1 MQIEERLAQ
10 NHAQFQRMLDE
21 VETSIAAGNLEQAI
35 QLAGEAAALAWLQ
48 GCGIFASPRLE
59 ALLMRIGQGLP
70 AGTPRQREPGR
81 QRHVVTVVSRAYD
94 TGGHTRLACRWIALD
109 RHSRHTL
116 VITRQSDTPIPTM
129 AEALVAN
136 RHTAL
141 APLPPGPHM
150 EAVRA
155 LQRHLADA
163 DLAVL
168 HIHPDD
174 PLAAVALAG
183 MESPPPVLFED
194 HASHAFWNGAGVSN
208 LIVSLNE
215 SATRTTTTRRGVPAS
230 HIGWAPIPLDFAAP
244 APPHGTDTREHH
256 GIPQDAPLLMSCGAA
271 YKFMPIDGIA
281 LASLLPPLL
290 DERPDTHVL
299 LVGPSSDPAG
309 TQLAAD
315 YPGRI
320 HLAGKI
326 TEPDALRAA
335 YAACDIYLDVAPFP
349 SNTALCEAAALGK
362 PVLKFAPQAWT
373 DCGFTVDMDAIPPP
387 LYVSRDA
394 DDYRQ
399 KLRALIDSPTL
410 RAERGKLVGE
420 MLRLCHGDAL
430 FQSQIETLYA
440 QAAQLPRI
448 ELDETAAA
456 HRVELIDVLIGKLAA
471 NMSEASQATTPGGTT
486 EFRPLSPNAYYRHW
500 LGPQQL
506 SSHRVAAARARLD
519 PACSFHVVIAGTT
532 DADAEQLERTL
543 QSLERQSLPAQAI
556 TVLGEPAAALP
567 AHVATH
573 PPGDSWPAACNAIA
587 AASTAAWLLPLE
599 AGDVLADDALL
610 LLADKITACP
620 GLSCCYADEDTWL
633 PDGPAAPI
641 LKPDVNLDLLRS
653 YPYTGH
659 MLAMRREHLLA
670 IGGLQTQAGAM
681 AAYDHAFRC
690 IEQFGLGSIGHL
702 AEPILHSA
710 VAFGAW
716 LAEPDTGALGQQ
728 ALAGHLERL
737 GIAHEIHPGVLAGS
751 HRVRYLHP
759 RQPPVSI
766 IIPTRDQLPMLNGL
780 IDSLLAKTSYT
791 NYELLIVDN
800 DSREPAAC
808 AYLDGIERLN
818 NPQLRVLRWPHPFN
832 YSAINNFAAAQARG
846 EYLILL
852 NNDTAILHAD
862 WIETLLN
869 HAQRPEVGIVG
880 AKLHYPDGRIQ
891 HAGVILGLRG
901 PADHPYIGEAMDAP
915 GYMHRLQVDQNY
927 TVVTAAC
934 LMIRKSVYEEV
945 GGLDEKDF
953 KVSYNDVDLCLKVH
967 KAGYLTVWTPHTRL
981 MHEGSVSQNKV
992 DKTTSEAKAARFKNE
1007 QEAMYRKW
1015 LPLLARDPAYNRNFG
1030 LGGNGFDL
1038 AEMRARTWQ
1047 PLDQPA
1053 LPNLFCIAAD
1063 ETGCGHYRVIQP
1075 FRAMLR
1081 EGLAEGT
1088 IGNMHLPPVL
1098 MERYAPTSLVL
1109 QRQYTDGQTGILRNY
1124 REFSRAFKVYE
1135 LDDYLPN
1142 VPMKSMY
1149 RGQMPKDIMKSLRK
1163 AVSLTDRFVVSTAPL
1178 AEAFADLHSDI
1189 RVVQNHLPVDWWGD
1203 VRGTRRQGA
1212 KPRVGWGGGSSH
1224 RGDLE
1229 LIADVVRDLAG
1240 EVEWVFFGMCPEK
1253 LRPHVHEYHDGVPID
1268 QYPAKLASLDL
1279 DLALAPLE
1287 DNLFNACKSNLRLL
1301 EYGACGFPVICS
1313 DIVCYRGD
1321 LPVTRVRNR
1330 YKEWADAIRMH
1341 LADLD
1346 ATAKTGDALR
1356 EAVHRDWM
1364 LAGENLMAWRDAWLP
1379 D

>member
-10 NHAQFQRMLDE
+10 NHARFQRMLDE
-21 VETSIAAGNLEQAI
+21 VEACLAVDNLEQAI
-35 QLAGEAAALAWLQ
+35 QVAGEAAMLAWLK

-59 ALLMRIGQGLP
+59 ALLIRIGQAIP
-70 AGTPRQREPGR
+70 SEMPRKRETGR
-81 QRHVVTVVSRAYD
+81 QRHVLTVVSRAFG

-109 RHSRHTL
+109 QHSRHTL
-116 VITRQSDTPIPTM
+116 VITRQHDTPIPTVI
-129 AEALVAN
+129 EALTNNHQA
-136 RHTAL
+136 AL
-141 APLPPGPHM
+141 DLLPTNSHV

-163 DLAVL
+163 DLVVL

-183 MESPPPVLFED
+183 MDSPPPVLFED
-194 HASHAFWNGAGVSN
+194 HASHAFWNGATASN
-208 LIVSLNE
+208 LVVSLTE
-215 SATRTTTTRRGVPAS
+215 SATRISITRRGVPIS
-230 HIGWAPIPLDFAAP
+230 HIGWAPIPLDLAALDQSP
-244 APPHGTDTREHH
+244 GIDIREQN
-256 GIPQDAPLLMSCGAA
+256 GIPQDAPLLMSCGSA
-271 YKFMPIDGIA
+271 YKFMPINGVA
-281 LASLLPPLL
+281 LAHLLPPLL
-290 DERPDTHVL
+290 DERPDVHVL
-299 LVGPSSDPAG
+299 LVGPAADPVG
-309 TQLAAD
+309 TQLATD
-315 YPGRI
+315 YPGRV
-320 HLAGKI
+320 HLAGNI
-326 TEPDALRAA
+326 TEPDVLRAT
-335 YAACDIYLDVAPFP
+335 YAACDIYLDVVPFP

-373 DCGFTVDMDAIPPP
+373 DCGFTVDMDAIPQP

-410 RAERGKLVGE
+410 RAERGKLMGD

-430 FQSQIETLYA
+430 FQSQIEVLYKR
-440 QAAQLPRI
+440 AAELPRI
-448 ELDETAAA
+448 ELDESITSS
-456 HRVELIDVLIGKLAA
+456 RVELIDILLGKLAD
-471 NMSEASQATTPGGTT
+471 NMTEASQSTTANAAI
-486 EFRPLSPNAYYRHW
+486 EFSPLSPNEYYRRW
-500 LGPQQL
+500 LGTQQL
-506 SSHRVAAARARLD
+506 SAHRIVAARTRIDAT
-519 PACSFHVVIAGTT
+519 CSFHVVIASTG
-532 DADAEQLERTL
+532 DAGQLERTL
-543 QSLERQSLPAQAI
+543 HSLERQSLPAQTI
-556 TVLGEPAAALP
+556 TVLGES
-567 AHVATH
+567 VATL
-573 PPGDSWPAACNAIA
+573 PGSVTTHSLGTGWVNACNEVA
-587 AASTAAWLLPLE
+587 ATSTAEWLLPLE

-610 LLADKITACP
+610 LLADKATACS
-620 GLSCCYADEDTWL
+620 GLSCCYADEDTLL
-633 PDGPAAPI
+633 PEGPAAPI

-659 MLAMRREHLLA
+659 MLAMRREQLLA
-670 IGGLQTQAGAM
+670 IGGLQAQAGAM
-681 AAYDHAFRC
+681 ATYDHVFRC

-710 VAFGAW
+710 VAFGTW
-716 LAEPDTGALGQQ
+716 LAEPDTDLLGKQ

-751 HRVRYLHP
+751 HRINYLHQ

-891 HAGVILGLRG
+891 HAGVALGLRG
-901 PADHPYIGEAMDAP
+901 PADHLYIGEAMDAP
-915 GYMHRLQVDQNY
+915 GYMHRLHVDQNY

-934 LMIRKSVYEEV
+934 LMIRKSVYDQV

-967 KAGYLTVWTPHTRL
+967 KAGYLTVWTPYTRL
-981 MHEGSVSQNKV
+981 MHEGNVSQTKV
-992 DKTTSEAKAARFKNE
+992 DKTASEAKIVRFKGE

-1015 LPLLARDPAYNRNFG
+1015 LPLLARDPAYNRNLG
-1030 LGGNGFDL
+1030 LAGNGFDL
-1038 AEMRARTWQ
+1038 AEMRVRAWQ
-1047 PLDQPA
+1047 PFEQPA

-1063 ETGCGHYRVIQP
+1063 DTGCGQYRIIQP
-1075 FRAMLR
+1075 FHAMQRA
-1081 EGLAEGT
+1081 GLAEGM
-1088 IGNMHLPPVL
+1088 IGNMHLPPVM

-1109 QRQYTDGQTGILRNY
+1109 QRQYTDGQVSTLRNY
-1124 REFSRAFKVYE
+1124 REFIRAFKVYE

-1142 VPMKSMY
+1142 VPLKSMH
-1149 RGQMPKDIMKSLRK
+1149 RGNMPKDILKSLRK
-1163 AVSLTDRFVVSTAPL
+1163 AVSLTDRFVVSTEPL

-1189 RVVQNHLPVDWWGD
+1189 RVVLNRLPVDWWGD
-1203 VRGTRRQGA
+1203 LRGARRNGA

-1229 LIADVVRDLAG
+1229 LIADVVRDLAD

-1253 LRPHVHEYHDGVPID
+1253 LRPHVHEYHDGVPIS

-1301 EYGACGFPVICS
+1301 EYGACGFPVVCS

-1330 YKEWADAIRMH
+1330 YKEWTDAIRVH
-1341 LADLD
+1341 INDLD
-1346 ATAKTGDALR
+1346 ATARMGEALR

-1364 LAGENLMAWRDAWLP
+1364 LTGGNLVAWRDAWLP
-1379 D
+1379 S